1 MNGRLEFPSGMKRTT
16 FAVAGLGLV
25 LFGALLGWWIDRS
38 PPSEPD
44 AEAFRKLESA
54 YEVIRQAYVE
64 PVSPDSLA
72 RTSIQGM
79 VRPLDAYSDYIS
91 RSRMKEVEETFSGS
105 FEGIGITY
113 DLISGPNGQDTIAVL
128 SVVPGGPSAKAGL
141 RAGDRIV
148 RVNGESAIGWSHE
161 MIRARVKGPQ
171 GSTVAVSLRRPRR
184 EERLDKEIT
193 RDEVPLQTVEA
204 QYMMGGS
211 TGYVRL
217 GRFARTTHRE
227 VVEALQ
233 ELDEDGMA
241 RLILDLRGNAG
252 GLMTM
257 AEKVADE
264 FLVDDQLIVR
274 ARSRHEEYGGAQY
287 ASDGGLFEERPLIVL
302 VDEHSA
308 SASEIVAGALQD
320 HDRAFLVGRRT
331 FGKGLVQRQFDFR
344 DESGLRLT
352 VARFYTPSGRLVQRS
367 DDSDSLRAAEGVA
380 DGDPSALPDSMVHHT
395 DAGRTV
401 VGGGGILPDR
411 IVTAPTRNDYRA
423 AVEREGLVRDFAR
436 QWVDARGD
444 SLRARWKSP
453 AAFVTEFTLPA
464 TVYPA
469 FVRYAAERGVRA
481 STTAPVPT
489 EDRRHGGEELRGPSG
504 PPGETVYSASTVEAA
519 RSAIEIL
526 IKSDVGRRLFSPSV
540 AIRIQNMDNAVVS
553 EALQSWST
561 ASAWADR
568 YPVE

>member
-1 MNGRLEFPSGMKRTT
+1 MKRTT

-25 LFGALLGWWIDRS
+25 LIGALLGWWVHGRT
-38 PPSEPD
+38 PPEPD
-44 AEAFRKLESA
+44 AEAFTKLESA
-54 YEVIRQAYVE
+54 YKVIRQAYVE

-79 VRPLDAYSDYIS
+79 MRPLDPYSDYIS

-113 DLISGPNGQDTIAVL
+113 ELIDGPKTQDTIAVM

-161 MIRARVKGPQ
+161 TIRTRLKGSE
-171 GSTVAVSLRRPRR
+171 GSTVTVSLRRPRR
-184 EERLDKEIT
+184 EELLDTEIT
-193 RDEVPLQTVEA
+193 RDDVLLQTLQA
-204 QYMMGGS
+204 QYMIGDR

-227 VVEALQ
+227 LSEALQ
-233 ELDEDGMA
+233 ELDENGMT

-252 GLMTM
+252 GLMSM
-257 AEKVADE
+257 AKKVADE

-287 ASDGGLFEERPLIVL
+287 ASGDGLFEERPLIVL
-302 VDEHSA
+302 VDERSA

-320 HDRAFLVGRRT
+320 HDRALLVGRRT

-367 DDSDSLRAAEGVA
+367 DDSDSLYAANGASDEGL
-380 DGDPSALPDSMVHHT
+380 DPSAFPDSLVHRT
-395 DAGRTV
+395 DAGRTI

-411 IVTAPTRNDYRA
+411 VVTEAPKNDYRA
-423 AVEREGLVRDFAR
+423 AVEREGLVRAFAR

-444 SLRARWKSP
+444 SLRARWTSP
-453 AAFVTEFTLPA
+453 EAFATEFTLPS

-469 FVRYAAERGVRA
+469 FVRFAAERGVRA
-481 STTAPVPT
+481 PTSIPVMAGA
-489 EDRRHGGEELRGPSG
+489 RRGGDGGRSASG
-504 PPGETVYSASTVEAA
+504 PTGEAAFSASTVEAA
-519 RSAIEIL
+519 RSSIETM
-526 IKSDVGRRLFSPSV
+526 IKSHIGQRLFDPSM
-540 AIRIQNMDNAVVS
+540 AIRIRNANDAVIS

-561 ASAWADR
+561 AAAWADR